1 MSNED
6 ATVVC
11 RCENLT
17 WDEVEQAIRDLK
29 PTSLRQL
36 KLITRWG
43 MGICQ
48 GRVCRPLMARAGVPD
63 YESREFRL
71 TVRPPY
77 KPLQMGRLKDPAE
90 EEAPCQDV

>member
-1 MSNED
+1 MSN
-6 ATVVC
+6 ATPSDGSVLVC

-17 WDEVEQAIRDLK
+17 WAEIEDAIETLQ

-36 KLITRWG
+36 KLVTRWG

-48 GRVCRPLMARAGVPD
+48 GRVCRPLMAAVPVPD
-63 YESREFRL
+63 REASDFRL

-77 KPLQMGRLKDPAE
+77 KPFIMGGLEPISE
-90 EEAPCQDV
+90 ED

>member
-1 MSNED
+1 MSND
-6 ATVVC
+6 NSVVVC

-17 WDEVEQAIRDLK
+17 WDEVEKAVRELK

-48 GRVCRPLMARAGVPD
+48 GRVCRPMMALAGVSD
-63 YESREFRL
+63 HNARDFRL

-77 KPLQMGRLKDPAE
+77 KPLLMGRLEGTAE
-90 EEAPCQDV
+90 EDAP